1 MKNIQPITI
10 WKDGQSV
17 QSSFLKIQINFDDV
31 STHAV
36 FQYELYDNQNQ
47 VLITGTI
54 NITGDDYVNWS
65 IGGNSNEEAYQYVAS
80 SLNLVLVT

>member
-17 QSSFLKIQINFDDV
+17 LSSFLKIQINFDDV
-31 STHAV
+31 LTHAV
-36 FQYELYDNQNQ
+36 FQYELCDNQNQ
-47 VLITGTI
+47 VLMTGTV
-54 NITGDDYVNWS
+54 NIIGDDYVNWG

-80 SLNLVLVT
+80 YLNITII

>member
-36 FQYELYDNQNQ
+36 FQYELCDNQNQ
-47 VLITGTI
+47 VLITGTVNRI
-54 NITGDDYVNWS
+54 GDDYVNWS
-65 IGGNSNEEAYQYVAS
+65 NSGNSNDEAYQYVAS
-80 SLNLVLVT
+80 YLNLTII

>member
-10 WKDGQSV
+10 WKDGQSI

-36 FQYELYDNQNQ
+36 FQYELCDNQNQ
-47 VLITGTI
+47 VLMTGTV
-54 NITGDDYVNWS
+54 NIIGDDYVNWS
-65 IGGNSNEEAYQYVAS
+65 NSGDSNNEAYVYVAS
-80 SLNLVLVT
+80 ILNLTII

>member
-10 WKDGQSV
+10 WKDGQSI

-47 VLITGTI
+47 VLMTGTV
-54 NITGDDYVNWS
+54 NIIGDDYINWG

-80 SLNLVLVT
+80 SLNLALVT

>member
-10 WKDGQSV
+10 WKDGQNI

-36 FQYELYDNQNQ
+36 FQYELWDNQEKTLMSST
-47 VLITGTI
+47 VTI
-54 NITGDDYVNWS
+54 SGDDYLNWS
-65 IGGNSNEEAYQYVAS
+65 NGGNSNLNS
-80 SLNLVLVT
+80 RLSLS